1 MKEDNYNRKHKRD
14 LYFLIIWNILIFLG
28 LSIFLF
34 YSLSNKK
41 VNFSD
46 IKEYI
51 FFIIIG
57 FILLI
62 SLITIIKKIKLLK
75 VFSNKSDNIIKTP
88 EKEIYTYKF
97 LKIYKKL
104 VYRRMLVIFAPILFS
119 FMIIIFLYTV
129 TSKMQNRNEEIA
141 SLIYMGG
148 KITFFIILLSCLVIF
163 LIIYISS
170 SQKIR
175 MLQKVY
181 DFASKE
187 EVNHLDE
194 TESLTEL
201 HSPKPKY
208 IFTRKFFINWDGSLN
223 IFILEDIEK
232 IEYKK
237 YNYFFIYG
245 TKLLIYLKNGKRKK
259 ICYAGPDENEW
270 RKRNFIV
277 KKNSNFE
284 GKVDYNINLPI

>member
-1 MKEDNYNRKHKRD
+1 MKEDNNRKHKRD
-14 LYFLIIWNILIFLG
+14 LYFLIIWNIFIFLG

-34 YSLSNKK
+34 YSLLNKK
-41 VNFSD
+41 VDFSD

-75 VFSNKSDNIIKTP
+75 VFSNKSDNIIKTS

-119 FMIIIFLYTV
+119 FVIVIFLYIA
-129 TSKMQNRNEEIA
+129 TSKIQNRNEEIV

-148 KITFFIILLSCLVIF
+148 KITFFITLLPCLVIF

-187 EVNHLDE
+187 EINDLDE

-201 HSPKPKY
+201 HSPKH

-232 IEYKK
+232 VEYKK

-245 TKLLIYLKNGKRKK
+245 TKLLIHLKSGKRKN
-259 ICYAGPDENEW
+259 ICYAGPDKDEW
-270 RKRNFIV
+270 RKRNFSV
-277 KKNSNFE
+277 KKNSNIE
-284 GKVDYNINLPI
+284 GKVEYHINSPI

>member
-1 MKEDNYNRKHKRD
+1 MKEDNNRKHKRD
-14 LYFLIIWNILIFLG
+14 LYFLIIWNIFIFLG

-34 YSLSNKK
+34 YSLLNKK
-41 VNFSD
+41 VDFSD
-46 IKEYI
+46 IREYI
-51 FFIIIG
+51 FLVLIG

-119 FMIIIFLYTV
+119 FVIAIFLYIA
-129 TSKMQNRNEEIA
+129 TSKIQNRNEEIV

-148 KITFFIILLSCLVIF
+148 KITFFITLLPCLVIF

-181 DFASKE
+181 DFASKK
-187 EVNHLDE
+187 EVNDLDE
-194 TESLTEL
+194 IESLTEL

-232 IEYKK
+232 VEYKK

-245 TKLLIYLKNGKRKK
+245 TKLLIHLKNGKRKN

>member
-34 YSLSNKK
+34 SSLLNKK
-41 VNFSD
+41 VDFSD
-46 IKEYI
+46 IREYI
-51 FFIIIG
+51 FLITIII
-57 FILLI
+57 ILLI
-62 SLITIIKKIKLLK
+62 SFATIIKKIKLLK

-88 EKEIYTYKF
+88 EKEIYVYKF
-97 LKIYKKL
+97 LNMYKKL

-163 LIIYISS
+163 LIIYFSS
-170 SQKIR
+170 SRKIR
-175 MLQKVY
+175 ILQNVY

-187 EVNHLDE
+187 KVNDLDE

-201 HSPKPKY
+201 YSPKPKY

-232 IEYKK
+232 
-237 YNYFFIYG
+237 
-245 TKLLIYLKNGKRKK
+245 
-259 ICYAGPDENEW
+259 
-270 RKRNFIV
+270 V
-277 KKNSNFE
+277 
-284 GKVDYNINLPI
+284 

>member
-1 MKEDNYNRKHKRD
+1 M
-14 LYFLIIWNILIFLG
+14 
-28 LSIFLF
+28 
-34 YSLSNKK
+34 
-41 VNFSD
+41 
-46 IKEYI
+46 
-51 FFIIIG
+51 
-57 FILLI
+57 LI

-119 FMIIIFLYTV
+119 FVIAIFLYIA
-129 TSKMQNRNEEIA
+129 TSKIQNRNEEIV

-148 KITFFIILLSCLVIF
+148 KITFFITLLPCLVIF

-232 IEYKK
+232 VEYKK

-245 TKLLIYLKNGKRKK
+245 IKLLIHLKNGKRKK
-259 ICYAGPDENEW
+259 FVMLVQMKMNGEKGILLLKKIVILKEKLNIILIYQYRLNNLKRVAINIHYKEN
-270 RKRNFIV
+270 
-277 KKNSNFE
+277 
-284 GKVDYNINLPI
+284 L

>member
-1 MKEDNYNRKHKRD
+1 M
-14 LYFLIIWNILIFLG
+14 
-28 LSIFLF
+28 
-34 YSLSNKK
+34 
-41 VNFSD
+41 
-46 IKEYI
+46 
-51 FFIIIG
+51 
-57 FILLI
+57 LI

-88 EKEIYTYKF
+88 EKEIYAYKF

-119 FMIIIFLYTV
+119 FVIAIFLYIA
-129 TSKMQNRNEEIA
+129 TSKIQNRNEEIV

-148 KITFFIILLSCLVIF
+148 KITFFITLLPCLVIF

-175 MLQKVY
+175 ILQKVY

-187 EVNHLDE
+187 EVNDLDE

-201 HSPKPKY
+201 YSPKPKY

-232 IEYKK
+232 VEYKK

-245 TKLLIYLKNGKRKK
+245 TKLLIYLKNGKRKN
-259 ICYAGPDENEW
+259 IYYAGPDENEW

-277 KKNSNFE
+277 KKNSNIE
-284 GKVDYNINLPI
+284 GKIEYHINLPNID

>member
-1 MKEDNYNRKHKRD
+1 M
-14 LYFLIIWNILIFLG
+14 
-28 LSIFLF
+28 
-34 YSLSNKK
+34 
-41 VNFSD
+41 
-46 IKEYI
+46 
-51 FFIIIG
+51 
-57 FILLI
+57 LI

-88 EKEIYTYKF
+88 EKEIYAYKF

-119 FMIIIFLYTV
+119 FVIAIFLYIA
-129 TSKMQNRNEEIA
+129 TSKIQNRNEEIV

-148 KITFFIILLSCLVIF
+148 KITFFITLLPCLVIF

-187 EVNHLDE
+187 EVNDLDE
-194 TESLTEL
+194 IESLTEL

-232 IEYKK
+232 VEYKK

-245 TKLLIYLKNGKRKK
+245 IKLLIHLKNGKRKK

-277 KKNSNFE
+277 KKNSNIE
-284 GKVDYNINLPI
+284 GKVEYHINLPI

>member
-34 YSLSNKK
+34 SSLLNKK
-41 VNFSD
+41 VDFSD
-46 IKEYI
+46 IREYI
-51 FFIIIG
+51 FLITIII
-57 FILLI
+57 ILLI
-62 SLITIIKKIKLLK
+62 SFATIIKKIKLLK

-88 EKEIYTYKF
+88 EKEIYVYKF
-97 LKIYKKL
+97 LNMYKKL

-163 LIIYISS
+163 LIIYFSS
-170 SQKIR
+170 SRKIR
-175 MLQKVY
+175 ILQNVY

-187 EVNHLDE
+187 KVNDLDE

-232 IEYKK
+232 VEYKK

-245 TKLLIYLKNGKRKK
+245 IKLLIHLKNGKRKN

-270 RKRNFIV
+270 RKRNFTV
-277 KKNSNFE
+277 KKNTNIE
-284 GKVDYNINLPI
+284 GKIEYHINLPI

>member
-1 MKEDNYNRKHKRD
+1 MKEDNYNRKHKRE
-14 LYFLIIWNILIFLG
+14 LYFLIIWNIFIFLG

-34 YSLSNKK
+34 YSLLNKK
-41 VNFSD
+41 VDFSN
-46 IKEYI
+46 IREYI
-51 FFIIIG
+51 FLILIG

-62 SLITIIKKIKLLK
+62 SLITILKKIKLLK
-75 VFSNKSDNIIKTP
+75 VFSNKSDNIIKTS

-97 LKIYKKL
+97 LNMYKKL
-104 VYRRMLVIFAPILFS
+104 VYKRMLVIFAPILFS
-119 FMIIIFLYTV
+119 FVIAIFLYIA
-129 TSKMQNRNEEIA
+129 TSKIQNRNEEIV

-148 KITFFIILLSCLVIF
+148 KITFFITLLPYLVIF
-163 LIIYISS
+163 FIIYISS

-232 IEYKK
+232 VEYKNITIFL
-237 YNYFFIYG
+237 YM
-245 TKLLIYLKNGKRKK
+245 
-259 ICYAGPDENEW
+259 EQ
-270 RKRNFIV
+270 NFL
-277 KKNSNFE
+277 
-284 GKVDYNINLPI
+284 YT